1 MLTTEIP
8 IDEKAETS
16 AIEITTKAAAHVTTI
31 LDSIKDME
39 IRTTEDHVNAGTLL
53 KTVKDSYRLLEKRR
67 KEVVDPINQLKSKI
81 QGLFKP
87 DLDKYVKAEKLLK
100 GAILKY
106 QQKQEQIR
114 RAEQERIRKQTE
126 AQEEK
131 RRKELREQAERA
143 AQKGNQQKA
152 AEKLQQA
159 EEYHKP
165 VPILQETPKV
175 DGIIEVKTWKAR
187 PANGAAEYDKK
198 LIPEGFLLVN
208 EKLLN
213 EAARSTKGLVPIPGV
228 EFYQESSITARS

>member
-16 AIEITTKAAAHVTTI
+16 AIEITTKAAAHVTEI
-31 LDSIKDME
+31 L
-39 IRTTEDHVNAGTLL
+39 
-53 KTVKDSYRLLEKRR
+53 
-67 KEVVDPINQLKSKI
+67 
-81 QGLFKP
+81 GLFKP
-87 DLDKYVKAEKLLK
+87 DLDKYLKAEKLLK

-106 QQKQEQIR
+106 QLEQEQIR
-114 RAEQERIRKQTE
+114 RIEQEKVRKRIQAE
-126 AQEEK
+126 EEK
-131 RRKELREQAERA
+131 RRKELIEQAERA
-143 AQKGNQQKA
+143 AAKGNFAKA
-152 AEKLQQA
+152 DLKTQEA
-159 EEYHKP
+159 EEVHKP
-165 VPILQETPKV
+165 VPILPETPKV

-228 EFYQESSITARS
+228 EFYQETSITARS